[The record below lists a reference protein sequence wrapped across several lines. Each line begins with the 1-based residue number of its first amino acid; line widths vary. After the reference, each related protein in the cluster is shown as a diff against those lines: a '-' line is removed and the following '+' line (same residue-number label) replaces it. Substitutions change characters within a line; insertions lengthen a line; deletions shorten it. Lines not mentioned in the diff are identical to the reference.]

1 MEEIDKKIELFVS
14 GLNDLTKAVKDLAK
28 ELKETRQITT
38 EMKDEMQAQM
48 QAQMTG
54 PEAEFNSEDR
64 PINF

>member
-38 EMKDEMQAQM
+38 EMKAEM

>member
-28 ELKETRQITT
+28 ELNETRQITT
-38 EMKDEMQAQM
+38 EMKAEM

-54 PEAEFNSEDR
+54 PEAEFNS
-64 PINF
+64 